1 MPATVHD
8 IAAALEAWAP
18 PASKF
23 DYDNVGLQV
32 GHRDRTVHNVLV
44 ALDLTP
50 GVVDEAVEICAEM
63 IVTHHPLFFRSQ
75 KRLLGDDLVG
85 GMALRMAEKGIAYYA
100 IHTNLDLAHGGVSF
114 ALAEKLGLQDIR
126 FLEPAEGTLVK
137 LVVFVPETH
146 AEAVRNALAEAGAGR
161 IGNYEACSFETKGTG
176 RFRPGPGAKPHIGE
190 AAGGL
195 ESVQEVRLEV
205 EIMRWDL
212 SRVLNSMRAAHP
224 YEEVAY
230 DVYPVE
236 QPASR
241 VGSGAIGALPSVLP
255 LNEFLGEVAK
265 QLDAQCL
272 RYSGDP
278 DQSIKTVAV
287 CGGAGAGLIG
297 RAMASGAD
305 ALVTADVTYHRFF
318 EALDAEGSHR
328 MAIIDPGHYETE
340 AHTEQL
346 LVDYLAPRFKDVAFH
361 RTRVRTSE
369 MRTFVREGVIT

>member
-1 MPATVHD
+1 MPATVRD

-18 PASKF
+18 PASKL

-32 GHRDRTVHNVLV
+32 GHPNRAVSNVLV

-50 GVVDEAVEICAEM
+50 EVIDEAVEIGAGM
-63 IVTHHPLFFRSQ
+63 IVTHHPLFFLPQR
-75 KRLLGDDLVG
+75 RIVGDDFIG
-85 GMALRMAEKGIAYYA
+85 GMALRMAEQGIAYYA

-114 ALAEKLGLQDIR
+114 ALAEKLGLEDIR

-146 AEAVRNALAEAGAGR
+146 AEAVRNAVADAGAGR
-161 IGNYEACSFETKGTG
+161 IGDYEACSFETKGTG
-176 RFRPGPGAKPHIGE
+176 RFKPGAGTSPHIGE
-190 AAGGL
+190 AGGGV

-205 EIMRWDL
+205 EVMRWDL

-230 DVYPVE
+230 DIYPVD

-241 VGSGAIGALPSVLP
+241 VGSGAIGALPAAMS
-255 LNEFLGEVAK
+255 LNEFLRVVAK
-265 QLDAQCL
+265 HLDAACL
-272 RYSGDP
+272 RYSGNP
-278 DQSIKTVAV
+278 GQSVKTVAV
-287 CGGAGAGLIG
+287 CGGSGAGLIG
-297 RAMASGAD
+297 RAIASGAD

-318 EALDAEGSHR
+318 EALDAENSHR

-346 LVDYLAPRFKDVAFH
+346 LVDYLAPRFEDVSFQ
-361 RTRVRTSE
+361 RTRHRTSE
-369 MRTFVREGVIT
+369 MRTWVIT